1 MLYFCRIMIFAI
13 GLSYLPVGQASQA
26 ETFMFEFGS
35 SSVSVTSAEQ
45 QKEEYHVIV
54 KNRMLVPLKARLET
68 ITLDSILPISVPAG
82 KDRAYKFK
90 WEKGKSYR
98 LIPLSPPFEEIF
110 LQVGRPVY
118 EIPPKK

>member
-1 MLYFCRIMIFAI
+1 MLYLFQHMILFI
-13 GLSYLPVGQASQA
+13 GLLYGQTVFGSQA
-26 ETFMFEFGS
+26 ETFIFEFGS

-45 QKEEYHVIV
+45 KKDQYHVIV

-68 ITLDSILPISVPAG
+68 LELDFLLPISVPAG
-82 KDRAYKFK
+82 KDRAYQFK
-90 WEKGKSYR
+90 WEKDKSYR

-110 LQVGRPVY
+110 LQVGQPVY